1 MGVAREERNRG
12 DDCGVPAR
20 QVSSRVLEIAVPTV
34 NNTAKSYLVG
44 VITHTEKPN
53 NDSDDDDKEGGRNS
67 GW

>member
-1 MGVAREERNRG
+1 M
-12 DDCGVPAR
+12 R

-34 NNTAKSYLVG
+34 NNTAKSYLIG